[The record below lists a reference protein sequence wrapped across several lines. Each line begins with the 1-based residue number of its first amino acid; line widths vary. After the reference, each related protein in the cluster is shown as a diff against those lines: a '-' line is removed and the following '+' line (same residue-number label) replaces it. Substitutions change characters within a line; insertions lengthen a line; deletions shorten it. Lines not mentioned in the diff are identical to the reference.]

1 MNLHGKKVTI
11 AVKRS
16 ETKGVDSMARRRKRP
31 SKSNRRGMFAI
42 AVIVMVLLVGLL
54 VQSQELILS
63 NKQYEIKKAEL
74 EQQIKDEE
82 IRSGEIENMK
92 DYVDS
97 IEYIEKL
104 AREKLGLV
112 YEDETIFK
120 AED

>member
-1 MNLHGKKVTI
+1 
-11 AVKRS
+11 
-16 ETKGVDSMARRRKRP
+16 MARRRKRP
-31 SKSNRRGMFAI
+31 GKSNRRGMFAI
-42 AVIVMVLLVGLL
+42 TVIVMVLLVGLL
-54 VQSQELILS
+54 IQSQELILS
-63 NKQYEIKKAEL
+63 NKQYESRKEEL
-74 EQQIKDEE
+74 EQQIRDEE

>member
-1 MNLHGKKVTI
+1 
-11 AVKRS
+11 
-16 ETKGVDSMARRRKRP
+16 
-31 SKSNRRGMFAI
+31 MFAI

>member
-16 ETKGVDSMARRRKRP
+16 KTKGVDSMARRRKRP
-31 SKSNRRGMFAI
+31 GKSNRRGMFAI
-42 AVIVMVLLVGLL
+42 TVIVMVLLVGLL
-54 VQSQELILS
+54 IQSQELILS
-63 NKQYEIKKAEL
+63 NKQYESRKEEL
-74 EQQIKDEE
+74 EQQIRDEE

>member
-1 MNLHGKKVTI
+1 
-11 AVKRS
+11 
-16 ETKGVDSMARRRKRP
+16 MARRRKRP